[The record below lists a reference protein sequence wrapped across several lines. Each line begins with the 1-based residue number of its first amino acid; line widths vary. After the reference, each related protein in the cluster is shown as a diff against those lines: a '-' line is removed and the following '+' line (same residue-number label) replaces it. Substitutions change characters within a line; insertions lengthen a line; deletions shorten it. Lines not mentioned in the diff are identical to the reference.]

1 MLRRVS
7 KLVRAR
13 GSRKILGQ
21 ELKLI
26 KHDQRHEELLEK
38 YDFLVFSVR
47 KNKEG
52 LEDAKERH
60 EAQKERRED
69 ANANQRTARGIV
81 AHLPKNGNR

>member
-1 MLRRVS
+1 MLRQVS

-13 GSRKILGQ
+13 ENRKTLGQ

-47 KNKEG
+47 KDKEG
-52 LEDAKERH
+52 LEVAKERH

-69 ANANQRTARGIV
+69 ANANQRTARGIA